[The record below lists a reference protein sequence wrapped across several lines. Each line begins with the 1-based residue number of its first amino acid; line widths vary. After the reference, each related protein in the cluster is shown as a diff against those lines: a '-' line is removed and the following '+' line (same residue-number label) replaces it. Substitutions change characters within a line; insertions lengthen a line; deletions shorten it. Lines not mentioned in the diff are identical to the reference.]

1 MADLPDD
8 LREAIES
15 GRLTRAQLRR
25 LIELEARALNLS
37 VEEAIQRARTGT
49 LPKHYI
55 ADDLALLV
63 VMQAAAA

>member
-8 LREAIES
+8 LRCAIES
-15 GRLTRAQLRR
+15 GRLTQVQLRR
-25 LIELEARALNLS
+25 LIELEACALNLS
-37 VEEAIQRARTGT
+37 IDEAIRRARAGT

-63 VMQAAAA
+63 EMQAAAA